1 MVSTGAFRST
11 KEAMAEGGAMSM
23 VTSRRAN
30 EVGIAV
36 VERASK
42 IEIAV
47 VDVEL
52 DDGNDGQE
60 GRKMEEGKKEVVAS
74 RLRQMGEAPR
84 GERRNSQIQ
93 HMHALAARALN
104 IQVQTSCGIDIQPKG
119 PFTDVVH

>member
-11 KEAMAEGGAMSM
+11 EEATAEGGAMSM

-52 DDGNDGQE
+52 DDGDDGQE
-60 GRKMEEGKKEVVAS
+60 GRKMGEGKKEVVAS
-74 RLRQMGEAPR
+74 RLRQMGDDVLPSR
-84 GERRNSQIQ
+84 
-93 HMHALAARALN
+93 
-104 IQVQTSCGIDIQPKG
+104 KG
-119 PFTDVVH
+119 PKNNNNNPKTHTHTHSLLGFLRRFDFLRRKGDI